1 MPHRMH
7 IFDPEAADI
16 VLGYV
21 RERLEM
27 AEAPLDFPGA
37 DAALQAALAGLI
49 SDAGSSVAEVMRRYD
64 EVLSRAVIS
73 ADSPRYLSFI
83 PAAPSKAALL
93 FDTVVSCASLQGIS
107 WLEAAGAIAA
117 ENQVLRWIADL
128 AGLPASAGGVFV
140 QGGTAGNLSALA
152 VARDEGRRRLGDPR
166 AAVRVAVSGQT
177 HSSVHNALH
186 LTREDMQ
193 RWAKIL
199 GKKGWLGHAWPKEFG
214 GPGWNAVQRHLYEE
228 ECALAGAPCVV
239 PFGPVMVAPVIRHGR
254 GR

>member
-7 IFDPEAADI
+7 IFDPDAADV
-16 VLGYV
+16 VLRYV

-37 DAALQAALAGLI
+37 DAALQGVLAGLI
-49 SDAGSSVAEVMRRYD
+49 GDSGNSVAEVMRRYD

-128 AGLPASAGGVFV
+128 AGLPSAGSSCK
-140 QGGTAGNLSALA
+140 AA
-152 VARDEGRRRLGDPR
+152 PR
-166 AAVRVAVSGQT
+166 ATSRRWRLRATRGAAGSATPGPQSG
-177 HSSVHNALH
+177 L
-186 LTREDMQ
+186 
-193 RWAKIL
+193 
-199 GKKGWLGHAWPKEFG
+199 P
-214 GPGWNAVQRHLYEE
+214 
-228 ECALAGAPCVV
+228 
-239 PFGPVMVAPVIRHGR
+239 
-254 GR
+254 